1 MTRMQPMFSMKNT
14 RLTHSPICIFTKTRV
29 SSFPIHPHACQE
41 KISRVPTVDLL
52 QIPGKKVY
60 STPHPPTHTAA
71 LPAA

>member
-29 SSFPIHPHACQE
+29 SSFPTHPHACQE

-52 QIPGKKVY
+52 RIPGKKVY
-60 STPHPPTHTAA
+60 STPHPPTPQPSPQHK
-71 LPAA
+71 